1 MSENYLKMIAED
13 KVYPII
19 RNKNAEKTVEIA
31 KALIDGGIRVLEIN
45 VESPQIYEAIK
56 EVSKY
61 AVVCAGGII
70 TSTQAN
76 KVFENGAK
84 IFASPIFQMNLVK
97 ISNNL
102 GIPFIAGTTTAKE
115 AYEAWKTRIPLI
127 KIFPAE
133 AMGGTQY
140 VENILRQ
147 MPFLNLMPT
156 GNIMLD
162 SVVSY
167 LEAGAVAVGVGRDFY
182 NDFSATEI
190 TERTKKIL
198 KEAKDFAKW
207 KQK

>member
-1 MSENYLKMIAED
+1 MSENYLKIITED

-19 RNKNAEKTVEIA
+19 RNKSANKTVETA
-31 KALIDGGIRVLEIN
+31 KALIEGGIRVLEIN

-61 AVVCAGGII
+61 AIVCAGGII

-76 KVFENGAK
+76 KAFENGAK

-156 GNIMLD
+156 GNIKLEN
-162 SVVSY
+162 VISY

-182 NDFSATEI
+182 NDFSPAEI
-190 TERTKKIL
+190 TERTKIIL
-198 KEAKDFAKW
+198 KEIRNSAKW
-207 KQK
+207 NQK